1 MNFLRL
7 HSLTSF
13 VLVKINKL
21 EILGKKALGFFFFNL
36 AVWWCSCGREVTAML
51 EQRLEAVA
59 GKGVR
64 QAELGREQGGTNKN
78 KFQSGTWK

>member
-1 MNFLRL
+1 
-7 HSLTSF
+7 
-13 VLVKINKL
+13 
-21 EILGKKALGFFFFNL
+21 
-36 AVWWCSCGREVTAML
+36 ML